1 MNLRLKTLIT
11 TAYTEWKIQVR
22 QRTTWL
28 LAGMFFLVGWYSV
41 DHDSYPLLSGIGIAI
56 GTAQGIGL
64 FGSIFVVTLSVTSFL
79 REIQPTYDFL
89 WTRAF
94 HTNGYVV
101 GKYLGLCAGVGT
113 ALLPVCLWVAYLE
126 FMLHGF
132 QGILIQAR
140 EWLFILVPSLTI
152 ALAVTFLL
160 GLILKRT
167 LWTIL
172 LTVLVVAGILALNLD
187 VTHLLGFVPYGIYA
201 SPLIGYGP
209 DTRLV
214 TFHRAFYLE
223 LSILILALS
232 LLAVR
237 FTTPRLEKKM
247 KRQHIVTWSLLSIG
261 MLAVIFYTGIN
272 FQRESDTISGNPV
285 LESHWKDSQDC
296 SIISSYRVE
305 FALSH
310 ETGRV
315 DGKAYI
321 GLSPS
326 SASIKLPLDLNEGLQ
341 VAKISISRQDVNV
354 EVGGDTLVLVLPREL
369 NSQDIF
375 LTLEYFGTLRI
386 PRYLYDYIHRPGEL
400 AVDPFWPGGYI
411 DRETAFLTRDGNWHP
426 FPDCP
431 LDALTV
437 ELNGAPSHS
446 QMIHTADKATSS
458 FGQTVLIWERQP
470 PLPLIAASLNYRT
483 TQVGEAKELTPP
495 RLLPQNEL
503 DWVSAPYPVVME
515 QIDIHLQQRKNS
527 TSQPFQIAI
536 LPLIKYGSYDPLTG
550 TLLLPERDPLL
561 VAYENV
567 PYPGTSGINSPDL
580 LYKRWVAERMM
591 RLWWC
596 NDNICPALQV
606 DGYGISYME
615 LPGSIEQ
622 GKTTL
627 DALLTYTALR
637 LAELLVGK
645 EFVAEEMDA
654 RRRMLGDEII
664 LTAEWLPLAVYS
676 PEINRMVVQLDKIW
690 EEAGAESFW
699 RLVLEYHR
707 LYDTTSLSEEEFEKF
722 VKQITGVNLP

>member
-1 MNLRLKTLIT
+1 MNLHLKTLLT
-11 TAYTEWKIQVR
+11 TAYAEWKIQVR

-28 LAGMFFLVGWYSV
+28 LAGMFFLIGWYSV
-41 DHDSYPLLSGIGIAI
+41 DHASYPSLSAIRVAI
-56 GTAQGIGL
+56 GTAEGIGL
-64 FGSIFVVTLSVTSFL
+64 FGSIFVATLSVTGFL
-79 REIQPTYDFL
+79 REVQSGYDFL

-94 HTNGYVV
+94 HTNDYVI
-101 GKYLGLCAGVGT
+101 GKYLGVCAGVGT
-113 ALLPVCLWVAYLE
+113 TLLPVCLWATYLE
-126 FMLHGF
+126 FMLYGF
-132 QGILIQAR
+132 QGILIQTR
-140 EWLFILVPSLTI
+140 EWLFILAPTLMI

-167 LWTIL
+167 LWTTL
-172 LTVLVVAGILALNLD
+172 LMVLAIVGILALNLD
-187 VTHLLGFVPYGIYA
+187 VTHLLGFPPYGIYA
-201 SPLIGYGP
+201 SSLIVYGP

-214 TFHRAFYLE
+214 TLHRAFYLE
-223 LSILILALS
+223 FSVFILVLS

-237 FTTPRLEKKM
+237 FTALRLEKKM
-247 KRQHIVTWSLLSIG
+247 KRRHGVAWSLLLIG

-272 FQRESDTISGNPV
+272 FQGESDAISGNPT
-285 LESHWKDSQDC
+285 LESHWEDSQDC
-296 SIISSYRVE
+296 SMIRSYRVE
-305 FALSH
+305 FTLSH

-326 SASIKLPLDLNEGLQ
+326 SASVNLPLDLNEGLRIS
-341 VAKISISRQDVNV
+341 KISLSRQDSKAEVN
-354 EVGGDTLVLVLPREL
+354 EDILSLTLPREPEDWNVL
-369 NSQDIF
+369 
-375 LTLEYFGTLRI
+375 LTMEYSGALLI
-386 PRYLYDYIHRPGEL
+386 PRYLYDRIHRPGEL

-446 QMIHTADKATSS
+446 QIIHTADKAASS
-458 FGQTVLIWERQP
+458 PGRTVLTWERQP
-470 PLPLIAASLNYRT
+470 PLPLFAASLNYRT

-503 DWVSAPYPVVME
+503 DWVSAPYPVVLE

-567 PYPGTSGINSPDL
+567 PYPGTSAISSPDL

-637 LAELLVGK
+637 LAEPLVGK

-654 RRRMLGDEII
+654 RRRMLGDEIV

-707 LYDTTSLSEEEFEKF
+707 LYGTTSLSEEEFEKF
-722 VKQITGVNLP
+722 VKQVTGVNLP